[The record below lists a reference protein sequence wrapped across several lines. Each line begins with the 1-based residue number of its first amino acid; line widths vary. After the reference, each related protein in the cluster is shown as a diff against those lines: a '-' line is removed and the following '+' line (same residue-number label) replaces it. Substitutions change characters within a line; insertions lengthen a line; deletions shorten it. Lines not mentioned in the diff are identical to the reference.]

1 MGRMKQKESEVF
13 SMSGPL
19 CVIGDSI
26 TGGVVYKDDAG
37 RYVRCKDS
45 FVNLLGSELGL
56 DVHNHSRFG
65 CTSTSALER
74 LGRYEQDISE
84 CPNTLVMLGG
94 NDSDFD
100 WPAVAETPEAEHD
113 CNTPMASFKEAYAR
127 VLDRIIALGSRPLV
141 LNLIPVF
148 GRRYFKWF
156 SKRADPEQL
165 MRFLGT
171 TDSIEHWNE
180 MYSLAVMQVA
190 ASRDVPVL
198 DVRSAFLYRRV
209 YDSLFSSDGIH
220 PSVEGHR
227 RMYEFLLPQFKH
239 VLA

>member
-1 MGRMKQKESEVF
+1 M
-13 SMSGPL
+13 
-19 CVIGDSI
+19 D
-26 TGGVVYKDDAG
+26 
-37 RYVRCKDS
+37 
-45 FVNLLGSELGL
+45 
-56 DVHNHSRFG
+56 
-65 CTSTSALER
+65 
-74 LGRYEQDISE
+74 RYEKDISE

-100 WPAVAETPEAEHD
+100 WPSVAETPEAEHD
-113 CNTPMASFKEAYAR
+113 CNTPIERFIESYSR
-127 VLDRIIALGSRPLV
+127 VLDKIIALGSRPLV

-156 SKRADPEQL
+156 SKRADPDSL

-180 MYSLAVMQVA
+180 MYNLAVMKVA
-190 ASRDVPVL
+190 VSRNAPVL
-198 DVRSAFLYRRV
+198 DVRSAFLYRRAF
-209 YDSLFSSDGIH
+209 DALFSSDGIH

-227 RMYEFLLPQFKH
+227 KMYEFLLPQFKT

>member
-1 MGRMKQKESEVF
+1 MAGK
-13 SMSGPL
+13 L

-26 TGGVVYKDDAG
+26 TGGVVYRDDTG
-37 RYVRCKDS
+37 RYVKCKES
-45 FVNLLGSELGL
+45 FVNLLAAALGL

-65 CTSTSALER
+65 CTSTAALER
-74 LGRYEQDISE
+74 MGRYESDIAD
-84 CPNTLVMLGG
+84 CPDTLIMLGG

-100 WPAVAETPEAEHD
+100 WPAVAEAPEEKHE
-113 CNTPMASFKEAYAR
+113 CNTPIDRFTEAYAK
-127 VLDRIIALGSRPLV
+127 VLDKVIALGSRPIA

-148 GRRYFKWF
+148 GRRYYEWF
-156 SKRADPEQL
+156 SQKADPENL

-180 MYSLAVMQVA
+180 MYNIAVMRVA
-190 ASRDVPVL
+190 ASRGVPVL

-209 YDSLFSSDGIH
+209 FDPLFSRDGIH

-227 RMYEFLLPQFKH
+227 KMYEFLLPQLKQ
-239 VLA
+239 LLGCETDLKICTAC

>member
-1 MGRMKQKESEVF
+1 MNS
-13 SMSGPL
+13 SL

-45 FVNLLGSELGL
+45 FLNLLGESLEL
-56 DVHNHSRFG
+56 DIHNHSRFG

-74 LGRYEQDISE
+74 MDRYEKDISE

-94 NDSDFD
+94 NDSDFN

-113 CNTPMASFKEAYAR
+113 CNTPIERFIESYSR
-127 VLDRIIALGSRPLV
+127 VLDKIIALGSRPLV

-156 SKRADPEQL
+156 SKRADPDSL

-180 MYSLAVMQVA
+180 MYNLAVMRIA
-190 ASRDVPVL
+190 ARRGVPML
-198 DVRSAFLYRRV
+198 DVRSAFLQKRNF
-209 YDSLFSSDGIH
+209 DGLFSEDGIH
-220 PSVEGHR
+220 PSPEGHR
-227 RMYEFLLPQFKH
+227 RMFEYILPQTREI
-239 VLA
+239 LA

>member
-1 MGRMKQKESEVF
+1 MNS
-13 SMSGPL
+13 SL

-45 FVNLLGSELGL
+45 FLNLLGESLEL
-56 DVHNHSRFG
+56 DIHNHSRFG

-74 LGRYEQDISE
+74 MDRYEKDISE

-100 WPAVAETPEAEHD
+100 WPSVAEAPEAEHD
-113 CNTPMASFKEAYAR
+113 CNTPIERFIESYSR
-127 VLDRIIALGSRPLV
+127 VLDKIIALGSRPLV

-156 SKRADPEQL
+156 SKRADPDSL

-180 MYSLAVMQVA
+180 MYNLAVMKVA
-190 ASRDVPVL
+190 VSRNAPVL
-198 DVRSAFLYRRV
+198 DVRSAFLYRRAF
-209 YDSLFSSDGIH
+209 DALFSSDGIH

-227 RMYEFLLPQFKH
+227 KMYEFLLPQFKT

>member
-1 MGRMKQKESEVF
+1 MNS
-13 SMSGPL
+13 SL

-45 FVNLLGSELGL
+45 FLNLLGESLEL
-56 DVHNHSRFG
+56 DIHNHSRFG
-65 CTSTSALER
+65 CTSTSAL
-74 LGRYEQDISE
+74 
-84 CPNTLVMLGG
+84 VMLGG

-100 WPAVAETPEAEHD
+100 WPSVAETPEAEHD
-113 CNTPMASFKEAYAR
+113 CNTPIERFIESYSR
-127 VLDRIIALGSRPLV
+127 VLDKIIALGSRPLV

-156 SKRADPEQL
+156 SKRADPDSL

-180 MYSLAVMQVA
+180 MYNLAVMKVA
-190 ASRDVPVL
+190 VSRNAPVL
-198 DVRSAFLYRRV
+198 DVRSAFLYRRAF
-209 YDSLFSSDGIH
+209 DALFSSDGIH

-227 RMYEFLLPQFKH
+227 KMYEFLLPQFKT

>member
-1 MGRMKQKESEVF
+1 MAEK
-13 SMSGPL
+13 L

-26 TGGVVYKDDAG
+26 TGGVVYRDDAG
-37 RYVRCKDS
+37 RYVKCREC

-65 CTSTSALER
+65 CTSTAALER
-74 LGRYEQDISE
+74 LGRYEGDIAD
-84 CPNTLVMLGG
+84 CPDTLIMLGG

-100 WPAVAETPEAEHD
+100 WPSVAETPEAEHD
-113 CNTPMASFKEAYAR
+113 CNTPIERFIESYSR
-127 VLDRIIALGSRPLV
+127 VLDKIIALGSRPLV

-156 SKRADPEQL
+156 SKRADPDSL

-180 MYSLAVMQVA
+180 MYNLAVMKVA
-190 ASRDVPVL
+190 VSRNAPVL
-198 DVRSAFLYRRV
+198 DVRSAFLCRRAF
-209 YDSLFSSDGIH
+209 DALFSSDGIH

-227 RMYEFLLPQFKH
+227 KMYEFLLPQFKT

>member
-1 MGRMKQKESEVF
+1 MNS
-13 SMSGPL
+13 SL

-45 FVNLLGSELGL
+45 FLNLLGESLGL
-56 DVHNHSRFG
+56 DIHNHSRFG

-74 LGRYEQDISE
+74 MDRYEKDISE

-100 WPAVAETPEAEHD
+100 WPSVAETPEAEHD
-113 CNTPMASFKEAYAR
+113 CNTPIERFIESYSR
-127 VLDRIIALGSRPLV
+127 VLDKIIALGSRPLV

-156 SKRADPEQL
+156 SKRADPDSL

-180 MYSLAVMQVA
+180 MYNLAVMRIA
-190 ASRDVPVL
+190 ARRGVPML
-198 DVRSAFLYRRV
+198 DVRSAFLQKRNF
-209 YDSLFSSDGIH
+209 DGLFSEDGIH
-220 PSVEGHR
+220 PSPEGHR
-227 RMYEFLLPQFKH
+227 RMFEYILPQTREI
-239 VLA
+239 LA

>member
-1 MGRMKQKESEVF
+1 MNS
-13 SMSGPL
+13 SL

-45 FVNLLGSELGL
+45 FLNLLGESLEL
-56 DVHNHSRFG
+56 DIHNHSRFG

-74 LGRYEQDISE
+74 MDRYEKDISE

-100 WPAVAETPEAEHD
+100 WPSVAETPEAEHD
-113 CNTPMASFKEAYAR
+113 CNTPIERFIESYSR
-127 VLDRIIALGSRPLV
+127 VLDKIIALGSRPLV

-156 SKRADPEQL
+156 SKRADPDSL
-165 MRFLGT
+165 MRF
-171 TDSIEHWNE
+171 S
-180 MYSLAVMQVA
+180 
-190 ASRDVPVL
+190 
-198 DVRSAFLYRRV
+198 
-209 YDSLFSSDGIH
+209 
-220 PSVEGHR
+220 PS
-227 RMYEFLLPQFKH
+227 
-239 VLA
+239 

>member
-1 MGRMKQKESEVF
+1 MNMAS
-13 SMSGPL
+13 PL

-45 FVNLLGSELGL
+45 FVNLLGGELEL

-74 LGRYEQDISE
+74 MSRYEGDIAE

-113 CNTPMASFKEAYAR
+113 CNTPMERFMESYAR

-156 SKRADPEQL
+156 SKRADPESL

-171 TDSIEHWNE
+171 TDSIEHWN
-180 MYSLAVMQVA
+180 A
-190 ASRDVPVL
+190 
-198 DVRSAFLYRRV
+198 
-209 YDSLFSSDGIH
+209 
-220 PSVEGHR
+220 
-227 RMYEFLLPQFKH
+227 LPP
-239 VLA
+239 LSTP

>member
-1 MGRMKQKESEVF
+1 MGIKAREGGRFVMAEK
-13 SMSGPL
+13 L

-26 TGGVVYKDDAG
+26 TGGVVYRDDAG
-37 RYVRCKDS
+37 RYVKCRES
-45 FVNLLGSELGL
+45 FVNLLGSALGL

-65 CTSTSALER
+65 CTSTAALER
-74 LGRYEQDISE
+74 LGRYEGDIAD
-84 CPNTLVMLGG
+84 CPDTLIMLGG

-100 WPAVAETPEAEHD
+100 WPAVAEAPDAPHD
-113 CNTPMASFKEAYAR
+113 CNTPMERFKESYAR
-127 VLDRIIALGSRPLV
+127 VLDRVIALGSRPLV

-156 SKRADPEQL
+156 SKRANPEQL

-190 ASRDVPVL
+190 ASRGATVL
-198 DVRSAFLYRRV
+198 DVRSAFLERRV
-209 YDSLFSSDGIH
+209 FDTLFSADGIH
-220 PSVEGHR
+220 PSEEGHR
-227 RMYEFLLPQFKH
+227 KMYEYLLPQLKAA
-239 VLA
+239 LA